1 MKGKIIYRVL
11 KDALNKYLLNLDKM
25 NNFLGKRKEAKL
37 LEYKIFLKN
46 LCRPI
51 T

>member
-1 MKGKIIYRVL
+1 MKGKITYRVL
-11 KDALNKYLLNLDKM
+11 KDVLNKYLLNLDKM
-25 NNFLGKRKEAKL
+25 NNFLGKCKVAKL
-37 LEYKIFLKN
+37 LEDEIFKN